1 MTNEAR
7 KSSSTLLKQF
17 VTRMF
22 LVLLVIL
29 GVSGVVQYYYLG
41 NIINSNVKVESS
53 KVGASI
59 SQGITETNTA
69 STAIEHQIDLKLKL
83 SAQRISDRLGTQP
96 LNTIT
101 NAELS
106 QISADYGIAGV
117 TIFVQ
122 NGSDIVGVK
131 STAPSDIGFSFE
143 KILGANNPSLLALAG
158 LLHDKVPTGAPSTY
172 ADSHTLIL
180 PIAPSGSNKSSTPVF
195 YKYGYY
201 HADGTNYI
209 INPFIQANEV
219 YQFTQAVGPNSWIKT
234 VLATNKDTKEIAV
247 LSPQV
252 YADPSLLKSKLNILK
267 KVEYGTFN
275 SETPKD
281 EAVVANMV
289 KHPQEVS
296 YIEKQNGVS
305 YYKMFIPT
313 QDGKVIYVALE
324 YNMMSAPLR
333 DVSLILLG
341 FSLLSLLSLFVLA
354 TRFFSV
360 IYKNIQTII
369 SQIKQLEVGDFT
381 ARSTV
386 TDKGELADLSASTNR
401 MAETL
406 SLVLMD
412 TTKQAEKVQNL
423 AKTLKSDTDE
433 SVEKVYSLSIDL
445 TSKARDD
452 NFEITDFLDML
463 QEQVSLIGSEDI
475 RKEIL
480 TKIETIRKLSDNRSE
495 STTDITLTL
504 SDLIKSLQA
513 QSVELSDISSS
524 LFNNMYKFKLK

>member
-1 MTNEAR
+1 MTNGTSKA
-7 KSSSTLLKQF
+7 SSTLFKQF

-22 LVLLVIL
+22 IVLLAIL
-29 GVSGVVQYYYLG
+29 GVSGVVQYYYL
-41 NIINSNVKVESS
+41 NSIINTNVKVESA

-59 SQGITETNTA
+59 DQGITETNTA
-69 STAIEHQIDLKLKL
+69 STAIENQIDLKLKL
-83 SAQRISDRLGTQP
+83 VAQRISDRLGNQP

-101 NAELS
+101 NAELM
-106 QISADYGIAGV
+106 QISKDYDIGGV
-117 TIFVQ
+117 TILVQ
-122 NGSDIVGVK
+122 QGDDVVGVK
-131 STAPSDIGFSFE
+131 STTPSDIGFSF
-143 KILGANNPSLLALAG
+143 KKYTGANSKALLSLVD
-158 LLHDKVPTGAPSTY
+158 LLSNKTPTDVLETY
-172 ADSHTLIL
+172 TDSHTLIL
-180 PIAPSGSNKSSTPVF
+180 PIVPSGSNKSNTPTY

-201 HADGTNYI
+201 HADGTNYV
-209 INPFIQANEV
+209 INPFIQADEV
-219 YQFTQAVGPNSWIKT
+219 YQFTQSVGPNSWIKT

-252 YADPSLLKSKLNILK
+252 YADPSLLKSKFNILK
-267 KVEYGTFN
+267 KVEYGAFS

-281 EAVVANMV
+281 EAVVASMA

-296 YIEKQNGVS
+296 FIEKQNGVS

-313 QDGKVIYVALE
+313 AEGKVIYVALD

-341 FSLLSLLSLFVLA
+341 FSLFSLLALFILA

-401 MAETL
+401 MAEAL
-406 SLVLMD
+406 SNVLMD

-433 SVEKVYSLSIDL
+433 SVEKVYSVSIDL

-452 NFEITDFLDML
+452 NFETTDFLDIL
-463 QEQVSLIGSEDI
+463 QEQVALMGSEDI

-513 QSVELSDISSS
+513 QSIELSDISSS